1 MRSSS
6 SKSAPTTLSACL
18 LGSYKKPVTSDYS
31 VALEAARSCTT
42 WRDGRSHL
50 LNVGDGYESLHTVG
64 YGHRLDAMSVKA
76 ARR

>member
-6 SKSAPTTLSACL
+6 SKSAPTTFSAYL
-18 LGSYKKPVTSDYS
+18 PESYSRRLTSDYC
-31 VALEAARSCTT
+31 VALRGCTFLHNVA
-42 WRDGRSHL
+42 GRALTL
-50 LNVGDGYESLHTVG
+50 LNVGDGYESFPAVG